1 VGTQERVENRL
12 KELYGLEAQPEDDDD
27 DDELPPVGP
36 TPAHDDVQDPYDEE
50 QAPSNALASRFF
62 VRIANDRVEVRKLAL
77 ATHSGLDPQLH
88 HSLPPFIHPLPWGL
102 SVKVSVDASGE
113 LLHRRG
119 IRQHVSDAP
128 LRETIAAAWYAH
140 SPTLAPFLL

>member
-1 VGTQERVENRL
+1 MWETQERVENRL
-12 KELYGLEAQPEDDDD
+12 KELYGLEAQPEDN

-36 TPAHDDVQDPYDEE
+36 PAHDDVQDSYDEE

-62 VRIANDRVEVRKLAL
+62 VRIANDRVEVRKFGVKQRLRASTAPLVAL
-77 ATHSGLDPQLH
+77 AAAPIHSPA
-88 HSLPPFIHPLPWGL
+88 SLGAA
-102 SVKVSVDASGE
+102 VKVSVDASGE